1 MRKYISLLL
10 ISCLAIC
17 CKKEATP
24 APSPENDNPYMRVD
38 NPSSVA
44 EHAIYELYKSTGVP
58 VFYNDTISTSPLLVF
73 TYNLQL
79 DPAAYLKV
87 SHLQDPQDIVNGV
100 NLLKTSI
107 LPYLSDSLKP
117 FAIMLTDSVYATPA
131 GSRMVQPMITY
142 KALTGLVIA
151 NVANIKNMPADTLSA
166 YRAAILKSLLFTP
179 VSASAAINTFYAVS
193 TDYYNRNVYGDGSIS
208 GYLAY
213 KPKEEYGFL
222 KVYYESSVYYMA
234 PAQADDLDAYLD
246 ALLAMSADA
255 FQTKYGAYPLIM
267 QKYNILVSIVK
278 AAGFKM

>member
-24 APSPENDNPYMRVD
+24 SPSPENNDPYMRVD

-44 EHAIYELYKSTGVP
+44 DHAIYELYESTGVP
-58 VFYNDTISTSPLLVF
+58 VFYNDTINTSPLLVF

-79 DPAAYLKV
+79 DPAAYLKIN
-87 SHLQDPQDIVNGV
+87 HLHDPQDIVNGV
-100 NLLKTSI
+100 NMLKDSI

-117 FAIMLTDSVYATPA
+117 FTIMLTDSVYATPA
-131 GSRMVQPMITY
+131 GSRIVQPMTTY
-142 KALTGLVIA
+142 SALTGLVIA

-166 YRAAILKSLLFTP
+166 YRAAILKSLLFAP
-179 VSASAAINTFYAVS
+179 VSGNAAINTFYAVS
-193 TDYYNRNVYGDGSIS
+193 TDYYNKNVYGDGSIA

-213 KPKEEYGFL
+213 KPKEGYGFL
-222 KVYYESSVYYMA
+222 KVNYESSVYYLA
-234 PAQADDLDAYLD
+234 PAQADDLDAYLG
-246 ALLAMSADA
+246 AVLSMSSDA
-255 FQTKYGAYPLIM
+255 FQTKYGSYPLVM
-267 QKYNILVSIVK
+267 QKYTILVSIVK